1 MKNKHL
7 MEAVD
12 KAVQE
17 IQGHSKEE
25 IEYKLSKSKE
35 TNLAKTIDVLVAYS
49 KYISKL
55 AGNNENTK

>member
-17 IQGHSKEE
+17 IQGYSKEE
-25 IEYKLSKSKE
+25 LEWKLSESKGYII
-35 TNLAKTIDVLVAYS
+35 AKTVDEITGFSEFNKELTDET
-49 KYISKL
+49 I
-55 AGNNENTK
+55 